1 MVNPHDNSPNHGPL
15 EKLINFSARNW
26 LLTLMLVLAGAF
38 WGYRSLITAP
48 LDAIPDLSDV
58 QVIVF
63 TNWPGRSPDL
73 VEDQITYPLT
83 TTLLAAPEVRFVRGQ
98 SFMGLSFVYVIFED
112 GTDMYWAR
120 SRVLEYLNSAAPKL
134 PDNVRPTLGPDATG
148 VGWVYQYAL
157 VDKSGNQSLAD
168 LRSLQDF
175 NLRYA
180 LEAVEGVAEVASV
193 GGFVKEYQI
202 NVDPN
207 KLASYGIPL
216 HEVTM
221 AVRASNNDV
230 GGRVLE
236 IAGHE
241 QFIRGRGYVKSV
253 DDLKEVVIGVAEGG
267 IPIRVADVASVSLG
281 PALQRGQAD
290 LDGEGIAVG
299 GIVVMRYGENALEVI
314 DRVKA
319 RLDVLRESLPVG
331 VEIVPVYDR
340 SSLIERAIET
350 LRNTLIEEMLIVSLV
365 IGLFLLHARSAFVAI
380 LTLPIAILLSFIPM
394 SYQGLTANIMSL
406 GGIAVAIGA
415 MVDAAIVII
424 DNVHKRL
431 HGQSLEGESRTRV
444 IIEAMQEV
452 GPSIFFSLLIITVS
466 FVPVFALEGTE
477 GRLFKPLAF
486 TKTYSMFFAAL
497 LSVTLIPALAVLL
510 IKGKIRG
517 EDSRLNR
524 GLKTMYAPIVKF
536 AIRWRWPVVIGAV
549 LALVATVPVYRT
561 LGNEFM
567 PPLNEGSILYMPT
580 ALPGISIEE
589 ATRVMQTMDREL
601 KKFPEV
607 ERVFGKVGRST
618 SPTDPAPLSMIETNI
633 MLKPQ
638 SEWRDG
644 MTWDKLI
651 GEMDGA
657 MRFPGMPNIWWM
669 PIQTRTEMLATGIR
683 SALGI
688 KIFGPEL
695 GVIERTGVDIE
706 RALLDDERT
715 APYTRSA
722 FAERAT
728 GGYFLDFDI
737 DRQAAARFGLNVNDV
752 QSVIEA
758 AMGGV
763 KVSETV
769 EGRERYGILVR
780 YAREYRDN
788 IEALER
794 VFVTTST
801 GAQIPITQ
809 VADIQFRTGPPALR
823 NEDGQLVSFVFV
835 DVNDD
840 IGIADYVD
848 LARQVVVDKVEIT
861 PGYRLGWAGQ
871 FTYFERAKARLTI
884 LVPLTIFVIFFML
897 YMHRKSMIETLV
909 VMTALPFSLI
919 GSIWLLAALDYNLS
933 VAVAVGMI
941 AVAGLA
947 VEMGLLMMLYLDL
960 TWRRYVAA
968 GSLNDR
974 SDLRQVIAEGASQR
988 IRPMLMTGLSTFL
1001 GLVPIMFGTG
1011 SGADVMKRIAAPM
1024 LGGVGSA
1031 LILVLIV
1038 FPALFSFWRGRGLPA
1053 LVPPS
1058 EEHRVSRPDEGPQA

>member
-1 MVNPHDNSPNHGPL
+1 MVGANEDTRKYGLL
-15 EKLINFSARNW
+15 EKLIDFSARNW
-26 LLTLMLVLAGAF
+26 LLTLMLVVAASF
-38 WGYRSLITAP
+38 WGYRSLINAP

-63 TNWPGRSPDL
+63 TDWPGRSPDL

-120 SRVLEYLNSAAPKL
+120 SRVLEYLNSATPKL
-134 PDNVRPTLGPDATG
+134 PDGVRPTLGPDATG

-157 VDKSGNQSLAD
+157 VDKSGNQDLAE
-168 LRSLQDF
+168 LRGLQDF

-180 LEAVEGVAEVASV
+180 LEAVKGVAEVASV

-207 KLASYGIPL
+207 KLASYSIPL
-216 HEVTM
+216 KKVIN
-221 AVRASNNDV
+221 AVRKSNSDV

-241 QFIRGRGYVKSV
+241 QFIRGRGYVQSV
-253 DDLKEVVIGVAEGG
+253 EDLEEVVIGLGDGG
-267 IPIRVADVASVSLG
+267 VPIRVADVASVSLG
-281 PALQRGQAD
+281 AALQRGQAD
-290 LDGEGIAVG
+290 LNGEGITVG
-299 GIVVMRYGENALEVI
+299 GIVVMRYGENALDVI
-314 DRVKA
+314 NRVKE
-319 RLDVLRESLPVG
+319 RIEVLKTSLPPG

-340 SSLIERAIET
+340 SSLIKSAIET
-350 LRNTLIEEMLIVSLV
+350 LQNTLFEEMLIVSLV
-365 IGLFLLHARSAFVAI
+365 IGLFLLHVRSALVAI
-380 LTLPIAILLSFIPM
+380 LTLPAAILLSFIPM
-394 SYQGLTANIMSL
+394 FYQGLTVNIMSL

-424 DNVHKRL
+424 DNIHKRL
-431 HGQSLEGESRTRV
+431 HGKTLIGEPRTKM

-497 LSVTLIPALAVLL
+497 LSITLIPALAVLL
-510 IKGKIRG
+510 IKGRIRG
-517 EDSRLNR
+517 DESRLNR
-524 GLKTMYAPIVKF
+524 TLKAIYGPIVRF
-536 AIRWRWPVVIGAV
+536 SVRWRWPVVIGSV
-549 LALVATVPVYRT
+549 LALVVTVPVYQN

-580 ALPGISIEE
+580 TLPGISIEE

-607 ERVFGKVGRST
+607 ERVFGKLGRST

-633 MLKPQ
+633 MLKPK
-638 SEWRDG
+638 SEWREG

-651 GEMDGA
+651 GEMDNA

-683 SALGI
+683 SSLGI
-688 KIFGPEL
+688 KVFGPDL
-695 GVIERTGVDIE
+695 ATIERTAVDIE
-706 RALLDDERT
+706 RALLEDKRT

-737 DRQAAARFGLNVNDV
+737 NRKAAARFGLNIGDV
-752 QSVIEA
+752 QDVIEA
-758 AMGGV
+758 AMGGAR
-763 KVSETV
+763 VSETV

-809 VADIQFRTGPPALR
+809 VADIVFRTGPPALR

-835 DVNDD
+835 DVNNQ
-840 IGIADYVD
+840 IGIADYVE
-848 LARQVVVDKVEIT
+848 LARNVVSEKVNIAT
-861 PGYRLGWAGQ
+861 GYRLDWAGQ
-871 FTYFERAKARLTI
+871 FTYFERAKARLMI

-897 YMHRKSMIETLV
+897 YMHRKSMTETLI

-919 GSIWLLAALDYNLS
+919 GSIWLLAALNYNLS

-941 AVAGLA
+941 AVAGLS
-947 VEMGLLMMLYLDL
+947 VELGLLMMLYLDL
-960 TWRRYVAA
+960 AWRRSTNK
-968 GSLNDR
+968 GLLSTKDNL
-974 SDLRQVIAEGASQR
+974 SDTIVEGASQR
-988 IRPMLMTGLSTFL
+988 IRPMLMTGLALFM
-1001 GLVPIMFGTG
+1001 GLLPIMYSTG

-1024 LGGVGSA
+1024 LGGVGTG
-1031 LILVLIV
+1031 LLLVLIV
-1038 FPALFSFWRGRGLPA
+1038 FPAIFSFWRGQNLQKPTTNA
-1053 LVPPS
+1053 SFNEDL
-1058 EEHRVSRPDEGPQA
+1058 EETNDK